1 MTEQQIQQIV
11 EEVLRNLP
19 RQESAPLKTYA
30 PKPASGGTGRW
41 LCDTVEEAVANAK
54 AAQRQLAEMT
64 LEKRGELGDKKDKGF
79 YINVNGDAAGAARS
93 LWRKGCDTRVVVERD
108 GVTLVNLSV
117 LFMLLA
123 LLLGWRLVV
132 VAALLALALGCRVKL
147 VRPEAERAP
156 VPSAK
161 PEPEKAP
168 EPAAEGKKDDY
179 NSITIE

>member
-1 MTEQQIQQIV
+1 MDEKKYTLEDV
-11 EEVLRNLP
+11 EALR
-19 RQESAPLKTYA
+19 AKTGIGY
-30 PKPASGGTGRW
+30 
-41 LCDTVEEAVANAK
+41 EEAVTLLDKYDGDMARA
-54 AAQRQLAEMT
+54 LIE

-161 PEPEKAP
+161 PEE
-168 EPAAEGKKDDY
+168 EPGEENAFDR
-179 NSITIE
+179 ITIE

>member
-1 MTEQQIQQIV
+1 MDDKKYTLEDI
-11 EEVLRNLP
+11 ETLR
-19 RQESAPLKTYA
+19 AKTGVSY
-30 PKPASGGTGRW
+30 
-41 LCDTVEEAVANAK
+41 EEAVTLLDKYDGDMARA
-54 AAQRQLAEMT
+54 LIE
-64 LEKRGELGDKKDKGF
+64 LEKRGELGGKKDKGF
-79 YINVNGDAAGAARS
+79 YINVDGDAAGMAKS

-108 GVTLVNLSV
+108 GRTLIDLSV

-147 VRPEAERAP
+147 VRPEAKDSAP
-156 VPSAK
+156 VQSVN

-168 EPAAEGKKDDY
+168 EKADEEKKDDF